1 MTVTNTVAEGA
12 LAGTSGGIVG
22 KELKAYESFRS
33 ELPSKTEEMREKN
46 YTLGKSYDTM
56 SGKIVTM
63 TKRAKDGG
71 EAVAA
76 APAAF
81 ARELKRAAD
90 QSTTTVK
97 IIPVSTEYEMPVS
110 VHMGLPPQEGIGPPM
125 ITIKEAR
132 RPSPSE
138 PSNGALGL
146 GTVRTMVSIRS
157 SQDISDAA
165 RADSRKQLRETFLL
179 GDRSTTPVAPHTPLS
194 PRSPMAKSP
203 MAKSP
208 MTKPKPPME
217 DLRLSPGPVSY
228 LSRTPSPSKV
238 VG

>member
-1 MTVTNTVAEGA
+1 MIVTNTVAEGP
-12 LAGTSGGIVG
+12 LASTSRGIVG
-22 KELKAYESFRS
+22 KELKAYESFRT

-90 QSTTTVK
+90 ESTTTVK

-125 ITIKEAR
+125 VTIKEAR
-132 RPSPSE
+132 TPSPSE
-138 PSNGALGL
+138 PSDGALGAAR
-146 GTVRTMVSIRS
+146 TVVFIHS

-165 RADSRKQLRETFLL
+165 RVYSKKQLRETFLL

-203 MAKSP
+203 MAKSR
-208 MTKPKPPME
+208 MTMPKPPMA